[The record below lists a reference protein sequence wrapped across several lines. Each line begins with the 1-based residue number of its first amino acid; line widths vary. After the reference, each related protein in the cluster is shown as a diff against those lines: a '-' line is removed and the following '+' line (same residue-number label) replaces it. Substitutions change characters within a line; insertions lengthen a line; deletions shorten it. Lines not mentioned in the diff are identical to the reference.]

1 MKSKIFSNRYM
12 KTELKSQPWIPIF
25 IAIGFIIAFP
35 VTELIY
41 LGRWESGGYT
51 LHQMRILY
59 ENLWRD
65 RFVATGM
72 LMAAMAALIN
82 GINGF
87 WYLYSGKKID
97 FYHSL
102 PLNRRQIFWQ
112 KFLIGIVFYIFSY
125 IATVFL
131 AICLGASKSFFSI
144 GLMGSALEML
154 VFHLFWYT
162 LFYFCIVLVLC
173 MTGNVLMGILSMGG
187 LLLYGPL
194 LGYLLNGYCNVFY
207 QNYRE
212 SYSGIIGVITKY
224 LSPASAAV
232 NFLAQYKKGDKDLI
246 LFAWLFV
253 AVIFVSIAAF
263 FAFEKRQVENVGKAL
278 IYRWSEPVIRLM
290 LVIATGLG
298 MGIIIYEMEVGKN
311 RFVWTIAGSV
321 FGMLL
326 IHGLLETFYHFD
338 FRRFFAKKIQF
349 LMSVAFVAF
358 VAFVFGK
365 DLTGYDSYVPSYH
378 RIESVSIDCGELS
391 QYEFYSRIQKGKD
404 GKYIDRGTV
413 EYGNINFQKV
423 KIDEKL
429 YQVLKKIG
437 VENERDGVIYNV
449 PVKYHTKSGKDI
461 YRNYKVNSSES
472 KELMELVYRDK
483 EYIDEKYSFL
493 KIDRKYLEYMNLSGE
508 QYDGI
513 AVRETKEFLENLKKD
528 VEEADEKVMME
539 KPCLMLQYAYEK
551 IPTVEEPD
559 GMVPGENAEFYSGGS
574 VYLYPGFKRTME
586 FLEEK
591 GYTVSSMREPIK
603 YVDVYYEIEDKEKNS
618 VKSIGVRYDNK
629 EQVEQLQSAI
639 MFEILVPSWIEV
651 EEPSVYVMQEG
662 REESVYVKLLKEST
676 PDFILEDEKKAKEG
690 YLESNIQ

>member
-1 MKSKIFSNRYM
+1 MKSKIFSNRYV

-25 IAIGFIIAFP
+25 IIIGFMIAFP

-41 LGRWESGGYT
+41 LGRWESSGYT

-65 RFVATGM
+65 GFVATGM
-72 LMAAMAALIN
+72 LMTAVAALIN

-102 PLNRRQIFWQ
+102 PLNRCQIFCQ
-112 KFLIGIVFYIFSY
+112 KFFTGIIFYIFSY
-125 IATVFL
+125 IAMAFL
-131 AICLGASKSFFSI
+131 TICLGASKSFFSI

-154 VFHLFWYT
+154 VFHLLWYA
-162 LFYFCIVLVLC
+162 LFYFCIVLILC

-194 LGYLLNGYCNVFY
+194 LGYLLNGYCIVFY

-212 SYSGIIGVITKY
+212 SYSGIIGAITKY

-232 NFLAQYKKGDKDLI
+232 NFLSQYKKGDNDLL
-246 LFAWLFV
+246 LFAWLFAV
-253 AVIFVSIAAF
+253 AVFVSIAAF

-298 MGIIIYEMEVGKN
+298 MGIIIYEMEVGQN
-311 RFVWTIAGSV
+311 RVVWTIAGSV

-349 LMSVAFVAF
+349 LLSVAIVAF

-365 DLTGYDSYVPSYH
+365 DLTGYDSYVPSYN

-404 GKYIDRGTV
+404 GKYIDGGTV
-413 EYGNINFQKV
+413 GYGNINFQKV

-437 VENERDGVIYNV
+437 GEKEQGGIIYNV

-461 YRNYKVNSSES
+461 YRNYRVNSSAS
-472 KELMELVYRDK
+472 RELMELVYRDK
-483 EYIDEKYSFL
+483 GYIDEKYSFL

-513 AVRETKEFLENLKKD
+513 AIRETKEFLENLKKD
-528 VEEADEKVMME
+528 VEEADEKIMME
-539 KPCLMLQYAYEK
+539 KPCLTLQYAYEK
-551 IPTVEEPD
+551 IPTVEDPD
-559 GMVPGENAEFYSGGS
+559 RMIPGENAEFYSGGS

-586 FLEEK
+586 FLEKK
-591 GYTVSSMREPIK
+591 GYTVSSVREPIK
-603 YVDVYYEIEDKEKNS
+603 YIDVYYEKEDKENNS
-618 VKSIGVRYDNK
+618 VKSIGIRYDDK

-639 MFEILVPSWIEV
+639 MFETLVPSWIEV
-651 EEPSVYVMQEG
+651 EESSVYVMQEG
-662 REESVYVKLLKEST
+662 REERKYVKLLKEST